1 MPYDD
6 PDPSDPTLL
15 VGVEVPREDG
25 SQLEMAYVF
34 AEEFARLGF
43 SEQRLLA
50 LFHHPYYAGANR
62 SFNILGEE
70 KIRSIIQETLSIWG
84 RFQVRVEDAPENKPL
99 DVALDS
105 LRRGKASQPLETENE
120 VDNESSL

>member
-6 PDPSDPTLL
+6 PDPSDPNML
-15 VGVEVPREDG
+15 VGVEVPAEEGTD
-25 SQLEMAYVF
+25 LEMAYVF

-50 LFHHPYYAGANR
+50 LFHHPFYAGANR
-62 SFNILGEE
+62 ALRNLGEE
-70 KIRSIIQETLSIWG
+70 KIRSIIQETLAVWG
-84 RFQVRVEDAPENKPL
+84 RFQVQVEDAPESKRW
-99 DVALDS
+99 DVSLDS
-105 LRRGKASQPLETENE
+105 LRRDAESQPLETENE